1 LKKPNEGLIVQSKTG
16 SLGDFTKSSMTRDA
30 VTKLGVAHHSPNSD
44 TTTCNKKSKKK
55 AKATAS
61 EAGSTDRENK
71 AKNEEET
78 GKLDSTIKDS
88 KEIPSITLKAEK
100 AKEHNADPVKQ
111 ESLDRSGAVW
121 VAEPTSSRASPA
133 RPMTTKARTSTK
145 NMPAE
150 VNDPQ
155 KLTYNQ
161 PTHVTGPRVPQED
174 SNLGLALQS
183 SAPNDH
189 FHFQHSKSKYFS
201 IHFKE
206 TDAARRYS
214 TSRAHISQLFPF
226 HISRRRGRNVTVCS
240 PHACPQA
247 PGTHAARF
255 CFC

>member
-1 LKKPNEGLIVQSKTG
+1 
-16 SLGDFTKSSMTRDA
+16 MTRDA
-30 VTKLGVAHHSPNSD
+30 VTKLGVAHPSPNGD
-44 TTTCNKKSKKK
+44 LTTGNTKSKKK
-55 AKATAS
+55 AKATAP
-61 EAGSTDRENK
+61 EASSTDRENK

-100 AKEHNADPVKQ
+100 AREHNADPVKQ

-145 NMPAE
+145 NMSVE

-155 KLTYNQ
+155 ELTYNQ
-161 PTHVTGPRVPQED
+161 PTHITGPRVPQED
-174 SNLGLALQS
+174 SNLGLALPP

-189 FHFQHSKSKYFS
+189 FHSQHSKSKYFS
-201 IHFKE
+201 IHIKFKE
-206 TDAARRYS
+206 TDAAHRYS
-214 TSRAHISQLFPF
+214 TSRAHISQLYPCY
-226 HISRRRGRNVTVCS
+226 ISRRRRRNVTVCS

-247 PGTHAARF
+247 PGTRAARF